1 MRPESTS
8 CKPALSLF
16 ANLLFIL
23 LISVGTG
30 YAQTYWSN
38 PSSWPNGK
46 VPSTNEN
53 VIISNGKTIILDTST
68 PNLGSLIVNGKLIF
82 EDSDVTLTARWIM
95 VHGLLQI
102 GTKENPFQS
111 KATITLNGPEE
122 DVNTMGGRFLT
133 TMMGG
138 SLEIHGASAS
148 KLSWGQLEGNLEV
161 GATSLT
167 LNLEPKGWQIGD
179 KIAIAPSGYEPYEAE
194 ELTITGINGNSIS
207 FTPALQYAH
216 YGELQEY
223 EGKILD
229 ERAEVAMLT
238 RNVRI
243 QGADDSPELRFGAHI
258 MVMVDSGPIRVEGVE
273 FTKTGQPGKEA
284 RYNFHW
290 HLAGDREGDYIKN
303 SSIHHGMQRAVVLH
317 QTDNVLVENVV
328 AYNIQNHAFVPAED
342 GNELNNTFK
351 NNLAML
357 VRRPDKDFFA
367 FPREGN
373 GGSSQGE
380 QRVGGFWMRN
390 PHNNLIGNHVA
401 GSERGTGFF
410 FDTRSRGKEFR
421 DYDLLPRE
429 IVFND
434 NVAHSCSVP
443 GNLGNEGISNTALYG
458 QVGHGHGF
466 FMTTFHNGDLMWTFN
481 NFTGYKNAMSGAW
494 TEITN
499 VTLDNFILAD
509 NAIGLL
515 SSESYVQNSLV
526 IGKSKNE
533 IGGKNR
539 HLRHGDRRA
548 GYYSIAQ
555 GGSKEPKLSN
565 VTFIDINKDVE
576 EGKVAAAIIG
586 HGGHKEYNFF
596 ENIQVKGETL
606 PLWMSTRGSKGKNE
620 NSSIL
625 LDKDGSLTGY
635 NRPVLIAHPYSSFA
649 NDAIEYREEWQA
661 YILEAEGAMQL
672 KMADIGFDLPQEVAL
687 IRDYDQHRI
696 PKMQRAKQRYYS
708 FFGNQRYTILGQWE
722 IDDRRNL
729 LELRSVLEKEGEWAI
744 FKHPFPYTGVEV
756 LDEDDF
762 PITKVDTLK
771 DLDNELANSYYFN
784 EDEGALYIKMVTDET
799 GYSKVNLIPKGEKT
813 GNNYGLP
820 DNSPDLYF
828 RDITVYPNPLTSS
841 SVLQYTLNQ
850 KEFLSV
856 EVFDMLGRKTKQLFL
871 GERDSG
877 NHTLSLENV
886 VVQSGVYILNVRVD
900 DISVPIK
907 IIKP

>member
-1 MRPESTS
+1 MISKTTYLSGLPIGYYFLFFIIISPLSIFGQES
-8 CKPALSLF
+8 
-16 ANLLFIL
+16 
-23 LISVGTG
+23 
-30 YAQTYWSN
+30 WSN
-38 PSSWPNGK
+38 PSTWPNGN

-53 VIISNGKTIILDTST
+53 VTIPEGKTVVLDTST
-68 PNLGSLIVNGKLIF
+68 PNLGSLTINGNLIF
-82 EDSDVTLTARWIM
+82 KDIDLSLSARWIM

-102 GTKENPFQS
+102 GTEEIPFQS
-111 KATITLNGPEE
+111 NATITLTGPKE
-122 DVNTMGGRFLT
+122 DINTMGGRFLA
-133 TMMGG
+133 TMMRG

-148 KLSWGQLEGNLEV
+148 KLSWGQLEGSLSP

-167 LNLEPKGWQIGD
+167 LDQEPTGWKIGD
-179 KIAIAPSGYEPYEAE
+179 KIAIAPSGYDPFEAE
-194 ELTITGINGNSIS
+194 EVTISGIRDKTIYFS
-207 FTPALQYAH
+207 PALQYMH
-216 YGELQEY
+216 FGELQEY

-229 ERAEVAMLT
+229 ERAEVVMLS
-238 RNVRI
+238 RNILI
-243 QGADDSPELRFGAHI
+243 QGDSDSKENRFGGHI
-258 MVMVDSGPIRVEGVE
+258 MVMVNSGPVHVEGVE
-273 FTKTGQPGKEA
+273 FTKMGQPGIEA

-290 HLAGDREGDYIKN
+290 HLAGDRNGDYIKN
-303 SSIHHGMQRAVVLH
+303 SSIHHGLQRGVVVH
-317 QTDNVLVENVV
+317 QTNNVLVENVV
-328 AYNIQNHAFVPAED
+328 AYDIQNHVFIPAED
-342 GNELNNTFK
+342 GNEINNTFK
-351 NNLAML
+351 DNVALL
-357 VRRPDKDFFA
+357 VRKPDKGFFA
-367 FPREGN
+367 FPRDGA
-373 GGSSQGE
+373 GGSTQGE
-380 QRVGGFWMRN
+380 QRVAGFWMRN
-390 PHNNLIGNHVA
+390 PHNNLIGNHVG

-410 FDTRSRGKEFR
+410 FDARGRGKEFK
-421 DYDLLPRE
+421 DFDLLPRE
-429 IVFND
+429 VVFTD

-443 GNLGNEGISNTALYG
+443 GNLGNEGVSNTALYG

-466 FMTTFHNGDLMWTFN
+466 FMTKFFNGDLMWTFN

-515 SSESYVQNSLV
+515 SSESYVQNSIV

-555 GGSKEPKLSN
+555 GGSKEPKLTN

-586 HGGHKEYNFF
+586 HGGHKEDNFF
-596 ENIQVKGETL
+596 EGIKVKGETL
-606 PLWMSTRGSKGKNE
+606 PLWMSTRGNKGKDE

-635 NRPVLIAHPYSSFA
+635 DRPVLVAHPYSSFA

-672 KMADIGFDLPQEVAL
+672 RMADIGFDLPQEVAL

-696 PKMQRAKQRYYS
+696 PKMQRAKQRFYN

-729 LELRSVLEKEGEWAI
+729 LELRSILEKEGEWAI
-744 FKHPFPYTGVEV
+744 FKHPFPYTGIDV

-762 PITKVDTLK
+762 PITKVNSLK
-771 DLDNELANSYYFN
+771 ELDNQQLTSYYFN
-784 EDEGALYIKMVTDET
+784 EDEGAVYVKMVTDET
-799 GYSKVNLIPKGEKT
+799 GHAKINLIPKGEKT
-813 GNNYGLP
+813 GNNYGIP
-820 DNSPDLYF
+820 DNSPDLFF
-828 RDITVYPNPLTSS
+828 RDISVYPNPISAE

-850 KEFLSV
+850 DEFISV
-856 EVFDMLGRKTKQLFL
+856 ELFDLLGRKINQLDI
-871 GERDSG
+871 GKKDSG
-877 NHTLSLENV
+877 NHTLPLDNIV
-886 VVQSGVYILNVRVD
+886 VNSGVYVLAVKVENVT
-900 DISVPIK
+900 VPIK
-907 IIKP
+907 VVKP